1 MYVGMLFLLLGWAV
15 HLAALPA
22 FAGPILYMIYITRFQ
37 IVPEERVLG
46 RLFGEQYAQYTAR
59 VRRWL

>member
-1 MYVGMLFLLLGWAV
+1 MYVGMCCILLGWAV
-15 HLAALPA
+15 YLSTLLP
-22 FAGPILYMIYITRFQ
+22 FVGPAVFVVYMTRFQ
-37 IVPEERVLG
+37 IEPEEQVLG